1 MSVSELRGNYI
12 IYIGA
17 GAVATGGIISMLQAL
32 PVIFSSVVAGLR
44 DLGGGRS
51 SAGKNGAPRTEHDM
65 PMWVVLFGSL
75 ALVLAIAVV
84 PYLGLGLFKTTD
96 AGTQI
101 NWFALVAAGLIV
113 LLGFLFVTVSS
124 RLTGEVGSSSN
135 PISGMTVAAL
145 LIACLVFVLLGHNDK
160 SDMLTALTIAAVV
173 CIASSNGGTT
183 SQDLKTGF
191 LVGATPSKQQW
202 AIVIGALTSA
212 IVIGGTLLILNEA
225 GTVFTKKKELVP
237 AYQIPSEQLAL
248 LAKEHRQRAG
258 GQYADDPKSYVVFNV
273 GEAEAVDLKI
283 PAGKYLADDETGKL
297 VYFVDPAINGK
308 LDKWDDGRSVK
319 DSKYSAPKTQLMA
332 KIITGIFSQKLPWG
346 LVLLGALIAVTLELS
361 GVPSLPFAVGVYLP
375 LESSMPIFLGG
386 AIRFVVDRWQKRR
399 GMSAASESEAEM
411 SPGSLLS
418 TGYIAGATI
427 AGVIYAFIASSP
439 SLSEWLAQWQYR
451 RTTITREMPIEKA
464 YENAARMELGL
475 GEGSIPPQRMDSYE
489 ELVGEFKEIN
499 EPNLPK
505 YILLPP
511 DTKLKIPQGTKVYED
526 GGKTP
531 RLLEKEEEITSPS
544 KPTLLGEFAQQLTGS
559 EDKAGSIYENN
570 KDALKLPETL
580 PKDAVIK
587 VPQRDLT
594 ALIAAG
600 SMVLILLLVGLG
612 VFLKMPTS
620 INSNGPV
627 APERNGF

>member
-1 MSVSELRGNYI
+1 
-12 IYIGA
+12 
-17 GAVATGGIISMLQAL
+17 
-32 PVIFSSVVAGLR
+32 
-44 DLGGGRS
+44 
-51 SAGKNGAPRTEHDM
+51 
-65 PMWVVLFGSL
+65 MWVVLFGSL

-212 IVIGGTLLILNEA
+212 VVIGWTLLILNEA

-283 PAGKYLADDETGKL
+283 PAGKYLADDGTGKL

-464 YENAARMELGL
+464 YEYAARKELGL
-475 GEGSIPPQRMDSYE
+475 GEVSIPPQRMESYE

-499 EPNLPK
+499 EPYLPK

-531 RLLEKEEEITSPS
+531 RLLDKEEEITSPS
-544 KPTLLGEFAQQLTGS
+544 EPTLLGEFAQQVAGS

-627 APERNGF
+627 ATERNGF